1 MKNIQLLI
9 HVISA
14 AISTLI
20 YYIILSVVFG
30 IAGIVWV
37 SSLKL
42 SAALLCSFV
51 DYLDV
56 KGGD

>member
-20 YYIILSVVFG
+20 YYIILSIVFG

>member
-20 YYIILSVVFG
+20 YYIILSIVFG

-42 SAALLCSFV
+42 SAALICSFV
-51 DYLDV
+51 DYLDI

>member
-1 MKNIQLLI
+1 MKNLQLLI

-20 YYIILSVVFG
+20 YYIILSVVFA
-30 IAGIVWV
+30 IAGITWV
-37 SSLKL
+37 VSLKV
-42 SAALLCSFV
+42 SAALICSFV

>member
-9 HVISA
+9 HIFA
-14 AISTLI
+14 AIISTFV
-20 YYIILSVVFG
+20 YYVILSIVFG

-37 SSLKL
+37 NSLKL
-42 SAALLCSFV
+42 SAALICSFV

>member
-9 HVISA
+9 HIFA
-14 AISTLI
+14 AIISTFV
-20 YYIILSVVFG
+20 YYVILSIVFS

-42 SAALLCSFV
+42 SAALVCSFV

>member
-9 HVISA
+9 HIISA

-20 YYIILSVVFG
+20 YYIILSIVFG

>member
-1 MKNIQLLI
+1 MKNLQLII
-9 HVISA
+9 HIVSA

-20 YYIILSVVFG
+20 YYIILSVVFA
-30 IAGIVWV
+30 IAGITWV
-37 SSLKL
+37 VSLKV
-42 SAALLCSFV
+42 SAALICSFV

>member
-14 AISTLI
+14 AVSTLI
-20 YYIILSVVFG
+20 YYIILSIVFG

-42 SAALLCSFV
+42 SAALICSFV

>member
-1 MKNIQLLI
+1 MKNLQLII
-9 HVISA
+9 HIVSV

-20 YYIILSVVFG
+20 YYVILSVVFA
-30 IAGIVWV
+30 IAGITWV
-37 SSLKL
+37 VSLKV
-42 SAALLCSFV
+42 SAALICSFV

>member
-1 MKNIQLLI
+1 MNNINLI
-9 HVISA
+9 IHIVSA

-20 YYIILSVVFG
+20 YYIILSVVFA
-30 IAGIVWV
+30 IAGITWV
-37 SSLKL
+37 VSLKV
-42 SAALLCSFV
+42 SAALICSFV

>member
-9 HVISA
+9 HIFA
-14 AISTLI
+14 AIISTFI
-20 YYIILSVVFG
+20 YYVILS
-30 IAGIVWV
+30 IAFMVLNIHWLV
-37 SSLKL
+37 SLKV
-42 SAALLCSFV
+42 SAALICSMV

>member
-1 MKNIQLLI
+1 MNNINLI
-9 HVISA
+9 IHIIAA

-20 YYIILSVVFG
+20 YYVILS
-30 IAGIVWV
+30 IAFMVLNIHWLV
-37 SSLKL
+37 SLKV
-42 SAALLCSFV
+42 SAALVCSFV

>member
-20 YYIILSVVFG
+20 YYIILSIVFG

-42 SAALLCSFV
+42 SAALICSFV

>member
-9 HVISA
+9 HIFA
-14 AISTLI
+14 AAFTTII
-20 YYIILSVVFG
+20 YYIILTVIFN
-30 IAGIVWV
+30 IAGIIWV

>member
-1 MKNIQLLI
+1 MNNINLII

-20 YYIILSVVFG
+20 YYVILSVVFA
-30 IAGIVWV
+30 IAGITWV
-37 SSLKL
+37 VSLKV
-42 SAALLCSFV
+42 SAALICSFV

>member
-1 MKNIQLLI
+1 MKNLQLLI
-9 HVISA
+9 HIVSA

-20 YYIILSVVFG
+20 YYIILSVVFA
-30 IAGIVWV
+30 IAGITWV
-37 SSLKL
+37 VSLKV
-42 SAALLCSFV
+42 SAALICSFV

>member
-1 MKNIQLLI
+1 MNNINLI
-9 HVISA
+9 IHIIAA

-20 YYIILSVVFG
+20 YYVILSVVFN
-30 IAGIVWV
+30 IAGIVWLG
-37 SSLKL
+37 SLKL

-51 DYLDV
+51 DYLDA